1 MLHYSISAV
10 VLMKWSTF
18 CYMKGRLAMLVK
30 RLETD
35 VRDGHFPSLDA
46 IKPHIEKAANLVRTG
61 DLWKNYVYSSTHH
74 DDPSFLLAELVQAVD
89 KFCTATPHK
98 ILFDYLGRSVAL
110 ETAPDSRFTETQ
122 KILDLH
128 CSVPFSTLKE
138 DLEDALEN
146 VVNYTRADRWTAPT
160 REWPDIL
167 VDKLW
172 VFGRPAEPTPIPSA
186 LIYYINQRQSKRPL
200 ELLFDGE
207 LRPHSTHRLW
217 SDFPITLSNGPSSR
231 ISYKVAH
238 QNTREQVM
246 MALWRL
252 VSLGHAS
259 YAESNQSVLA
269 TLTDNAS
276 SSDPPITFS
285 VITIVKALVAK
296 SLPLATKPVINYY
309 CPRRQ

>member
-1 MLHYSISAV
+1 VIFLH
-10 VLMKWSTF
+10 
-18 CYMKGRLAMLVK
+18 
-30 RLETD
+30 
-35 VRDGHFPSLDA
+35 
-46 IKPHIEKAANLVRTG
+46 KADMENF
-61 DLWKNYVYSSTHH
+61 S
-74 DDPSFLLAELVQAVD
+74 
-89 KFCTATPHK
+89 TATPHK
-98 ILFDYLGRSVAL
+98 ILFDYLGRSAAL
-110 ETAPDSRFTETQ
+110 ETAPDRFTETQ

-128 CSVPFSTLKE
+128 RSVPFSTLKE

-146 VVNYTRADRWTAPT
+146 VVNYTRADRWTVPT

-172 VFGRPAEPTPIPSA
+172 VFWRPAEPTPIPSA

-207 LRPHSTHRLW
+207 LRPHSIHRLW